1 MAFAN
6 FFDKTVMAASEVLS
20 GFGTSTFRDLLAD
33 QQPAVSWDEAVAGS
47 REGRVAVEMAVNLA
61 ARLYPTLRLLP
72 PRKDPLSADMA
83 NLAKSINPDIEL
95 RSDAS
100 GSTVVLVAGRRHRG
114 VAGRSIFFGSA
125 GWVSRVSS
133 KSAVHSGDSG
143 NPFGAAAA
151 ACIASAN
158 AFRIVFANQLQGA
171 SLDRELHLSLLDYS
185 VGTKAA
191 TSPWKVPRL
200 RTAHLIGCGAI
211 GNAVMWTLA
220 RTDGIRG
227 SLVLVDG
234 DTCELSN
241 LQRYLLLKQGDE
253 NRSKVDVAASAVE
266 RTRLAVV
273 AHKCEWGEY
282 LRDVRDWRFDRVLVA
297 VDTVEDRRAI
307 QPSLPRWIANAW
319 TQVGDLGV
327 SRHEFDRPEPCLMCL
342 YFPDAGGKSH
352 SELVALD
359 IGLPQLEPQVR
370 NMLQLDTPLDAAF
383 IQMIATARHVAV
395 EPLLQFEGQSL
406 NVFHTRAI
414 CGGLVLALG
423 GSGGLTEQSAV
434 PLAFQ
439 SALAGVMLA
448 AEWVVDAAGLR
459 LKRLPATTRID
470 LLRPLGSELSVPEA
484 KRTECICYDPDY
496 QKQYR
501 RKYRRPRTT

>member
-6 FFDKTVMAASEVLS
+6 FFDKTVMAASEVLA
-20 GFGTSTFRDLLAD
+20 GLATSTFRDLLAD
-33 QQPAVSWDEAVAGS
+33 QRPAVSWDQAVVGS

-61 ARLYPTLRLLP
+61 ARLYPTLSLLP
-72 PRKDPLSADMA
+72 PRGDPLSAEMA
-83 NLAKSINPDIEL
+83 DLAKSINPDIEL

-100 GSTVVLVAGRRHRG
+100 GSTVVLVAGRRPRG
-114 VAGRSIFFGSA
+114 VPGPSIFFGSA
-125 GWVSRVSS
+125 GWISRVSS

-158 AFRIVFANQLQGA
+158 AFRFAFANHLQGA
-171 SLDRELHLSLLDYS
+171 SPDRDLHLSLLDYS
-185 VGTKAA
+185 VGPQAVTR
-191 TSPWKVPRL
+191 PWKVPRL

-211 GNAVMWTLA
+211 GNAVIWALA
-220 RTDGIRG
+220 RTEGIRG
-227 SLVLVDG
+227 SLVVVDG

-253 NRSKVDVAASAVE
+253 NRPKVDVAVSAVE
-266 RTRLAVV
+266 RTRLTVV
-273 AHKCEWGEY
+273 PHKGEWGEY

-319 TQVGDLGV
+319 IQLGDLGV
-327 SRHEFDRPEPCLMCL
+327 SRHEFDGPGPCLMCL

-370 NMLQLDTPLDAAF
+370 NMLRLGVPLDAAF
-383 IQMIATARHVAV
+383 IQMIATAKHVPV

-406 NVFHTRAI
+406 DVFHTRAI
-414 CGGLVLALG
+414 CGGMVLALG
-423 GSGGLTEQSAV
+423 GTGGLTEQAAV

-448 AEWVVDAAGLR
+448 AEWVVDAARLR
-459 LKRLPATTRID
+459 PTRLPATTRID

-484 KRTECICYDPDY
+484 KRTECICSDPDY